1 MPGSRRKPFSY
12 AVVRVVPRIDRG
24 ERINAG
30 VIVHCR
36 QLCFL
41 AARIGLDEAR
51 LRALAPSLKPADVR
65 AQLETIVKVADGDPH
80 AGPVAA
86 LPPWERFD
94 WLVAPSSTII
104 QVSQPHTGLTGDPR
118 ATLAALYRELVEPPA

>member
-1 MPGSRRKPFSY
+1 
-12 AVVRVVPRIDRG
+12 VPRIDRG

-36 QLCFL
+36 ELRFL
-41 AARIGLDEAR
+41 AARVGLDEAR
-51 LRALAPSLKPADVR
+51 LSALAPSLKPADVR
-65 AQLETIVKVADGDPH
+65 AQLETIVKVAAGDPD

-104 QVSQPHTGLTGDPR
+104 QVSHTHTGLTDDPL
-118 ATLAALYRELVEPPA
+118 ATLASLYRELVAPPT